1 MSSNASLF
9 NLIKSLTPAEKR
21 YFKLFAGL
29 HTKKETAYIRLFDA
43 IDRQDTWNEK
53 VLQQRI
59 GSAPGT
65 SNFSMTK
72 TYLYAQVIAALK
84 AYSSY
89 KDYESEL
96 NDQLETYKIL
106 RQKALYG
113 DAAELLQ
120 RCKQFAYT
128 NGLYMRLYYI
138 ITEEIIAVLFSKTTV
153 SYNPTI
159 ALARE
164 RREVLKIIENYSQ
177 AGDILYN
184 QKLFLRNKN
193 YARTPEE
200 KKILDRNI
208 RPMMKWNEKHI
219 RSRIALGMYNQAMS
233 DYYNA
238 TGNIPKAFHFI
249 RKDLVE
255 KLEQYNV
262 SKSEKTYYVEIG
274 HYLQLCLRNKHFTDF
289 RKYLDEY
296 KKLISPKMSQV
307 EVLIYETAL
316 HAEISFYNLG
326 GKPAE
331 ALRVFTND
339 KRFATL
345 RNRISKKGLINIL
358 YAVAVAHF
366 GLGDLR
372 AALRYVNQ
380 VIALADVEVEE
391 LVFARILSI
400 IIYFERENQEG
411 LEYALRATYR
421 ILLKNERNYETETL
435 ILKFIRKA
443 GKLGTQNEIRKSFLR
458 LHADMSNLFDAKP
471 MEKTVEY
478 YFDFRGWLM
487 QNAGKK

>member
-1 MSSNASLF
+1 MGHNASLF
-9 NLIKSLTPAEKR
+9 SLVKSLTPAEKR
-21 YFKLFAGL
+21 YFKLYAGL
-29 HTKKETAYIRLFDA
+29 HGKKEKVYIRLFDA
-43 IDRQDTWNEK
+43 IDRQQAYDERA
-53 VLQQRI
+53 LQRKL
-59 GSAPGT
+59 GAHTGT
-65 SNFSMTK
+65 SNFSMVK
-72 TYLYAQVIAALK
+72 AYLFNQVIAALK

-106 RQKALYG
+106 RQKGLYRE
-113 DAAELLQ
+113 AAELLQ

-159 ALARE
+159 PLARE
-164 RREVLKIIENYSQ
+164 RREVLKIIANYSL

-200 KKILDRNI
+200 KKVLDRNI
-208 RPMMKWNEKHI
+208 RPMMKWTAKHI

-238 TGNIPKAFHFI
+238 TGNIPKAFYYI

-307 EVLIYETAL
+307 ELLIYETAL
-316 HAEISFYNLG
+316 HAEISYYNLNN
-326 GKPAE
+326 KPGE
-331 ALRVFTND
+331 ALRVFSSD
-339 KRFATL
+339 KKFAAL
-345 RNRISKKGLINIL
+345 RTRISKKGLINIL

-380 VIALADVEVEE
+380 VIELADVEVEE

-400 IIYFERENQEG
+400 VIYFERENQEG

-421 ILLKNERNYETETL
+421 ILLKNERNYETEAL

-443 GKLGTQNEIRKSFLR
+443 GKLGTQTEIRKSFLR
-458 LHADMSNLFDAKP
+458 LHADMNKLFEARP

-478 YFDFRGWLM
+478 YFDFRGWLL
-487 QNAGKK
+487 QKAGKK

>member
-1 MSSNASLF
+1 MSHNASLF
-9 NLIKSLTPAEKR
+9 SLIKSLTPAEKR
-21 YFKLFAGL
+21 YFKLHAGL
-29 HTKKETAYIRLFDA
+29 HVKKEKIYIRLFDA
-43 IDRQDTWNEK
+43 IDRQKTYNEK
-53 VLQQRI
+53 ALQQKL
-59 GSAPGT
+59 GTKAET
-65 SNFSMTK
+65 SNFSMAK
-72 TYLYAQVIAALK
+72 TYLFNQVIAALK

-106 RQKALYG
+106 RQKGLYREAG
-113 DAAELLQ
+113 ELLQ
-120 RCKQFAYT
+120 RCKQFAYK

-159 ALARE
+159 PLARE
-164 RREVLKIIENYSQ
+164 RREVLKIIENYSL

-200 KKILDRNI
+200 KEILDRNI
-208 RPMMKWNEKHI
+208 RPMMKWTEKNI

-238 TGNIPKAFHFI
+238 TGNIPKAFYYI

-307 EVLIYETAL
+307 EMLIYETAL
-316 HAEISFYNLG
+316 HAEISFYNLNN
-326 GKPAE
+326 KPGE
-331 ALRVFTND
+331 ALRIFSSD
-339 KRFATL
+339 KKFAEL
-345 RNRISKKGLINIL
+345 RPRISKKGLINIL
-358 YAVAVAHF
+358 YALAVTHF

-372 AALRYVNQ
+372 SALRYVNQ
-380 VIALADVEVEE
+380 VIELADVEVEE

-443 GKLGTQNEIRKSFLR
+443 GKLDTKAEIRKSFLR
-458 LHADMSNLFDAKP
+458 LHTDMTRLFESKP

-478 YFDFRGWLM
+478 YFDFRGWLSRK
-487 QNAGKK
+487 AGKK